1 MLKLFSVDD
10 HIVEPADVWS
20 KRVPARYKDR
30 APHVVERDGRQTWEW
45 EGGSEQT
52 MGLNAVAG
60 KPREQWGM
68 EPTRFEDMIPGCYD
82 PKERARDFLSQ
93 GIFASLAFPTLPG
106 FGGPKIRDSRRQ
118 RPCLCVCP
126 GVERLHIR
134 RVVRGRARD
143 VRTHDHR
150 TGMGRRPLCGRDDP
164 DNSSVAPRHCAGS
177 RTLPILDCRATT
189 RTTGSPCSHCA
200 RRQSFRS
207 ACTSGEPV
215 RKFLLR
221 ASFRWSELPSA
232 FTMAAES
239 AVNLMCSHLPRK
251 YPDVKL
257 VWSEGGIGWITAAL
271 ERADRQWDR
280 HRYWTHV
287 PDADILP
294 SEVARKNMWFCMIE
308 EPIGIRYRYDY
319 TVDHILWESDYPHA
333 DTPFPNTQ
341 ASVKEQFETV
351 PADEVAMM
359 TYMNAESL
367 FKFPLS
373 DAVINRYTGG

>member
-30 APHVVERDGRQTWEW
+30 APHVVERDGRQIWEW

-93 GIFASLAFPTLPG
+93 GIFASVAFPTLPG
-106 FGGPKIRDSRRQ
+106 FGGRKFETFADKDLAYACVQAWNDFIFDEWCAAEPGMFVPMTIAPVWDVD
-118 RPCLCVCP
+118 LCVA
-126 GVERLHIR
+126 E
-134 RVVRGRARD
+134 
-143 VRTHDHR
+143 
-150 TGMGRRPLCGRDDP
+150 
-164 DNSSVAPRHCAGS
+164 
-177 RTLPILDCRATT
+177 TT
-189 RTTGSPCSHCA
+189 RTIERGTKALCWIENPANLGLPGYH
-200 RRQSFRS
+200 
-207 ACTSGEPV
+207 TDYWEPL
-215 RKFLLR
+215 FALCQE
-221 ASFRWSELPSA
+221 AELPICMHIGGASPQVSLEGFIPMVRIASA

-367 FKFPLS
+367 FNFALS

>member
-1 MLKLFSVDD
+1 MTVAPVWDVDLC
-10 HIVEPADVWS
+10 
-20 KRVPARYKDR
+20 
-30 APHVVERDGRQTWEW
+30 VVE
-45 EGGSEQT
+45 
-52 MGLNAVAG
+52 
-60 KPREQWGM
+60 
-68 EPTRFEDMIPGCYD
+68 
-82 PKERARDFLSQ
+82 
-93 GIFASLAFPTLPG
+93 
-106 FGGPKIRDSRRQ
+106 
-118 RPCLCVCP
+118 
-126 GVERLHIR
+126 
-134 RVVRGRARD
+134 
-143 VRTHDHR
+143 
-150 TGMGRRPLCGRDDP
+150 
-164 DNSSVAPRHCAGS
+164 
-177 RTLPILDCRATT
+177 TT
-189 RTTGSPCSHCA
+189 RTIERGAKALCWIENPANLGLPGYHTDYW
-200 RRQSFRS
+200 
-207 ACTSGEPV
+207 EPL
-215 RKFLLR
+215 FALCQE
-221 ASFRWSELPSA
+221 AELPICMHIGGASPQVSLEGFIPMVRIASA

-351 PADEVAMM
+351 PANEVAMM
-359 TYMNAESL
+359 THKNAESL

-373 DAVINRYTGG
+373 DEVINRYSGG